1 MIVDEGNGDFIR
13 MKGEGL
19 LSAGVDR
26 SGKITLT
33 GTYSL
38 NEGAYELSFNFIKR
52 RFDIEKGSSITWLGD
67 PTSAK
72 LDVKAYYVANT
83 APIDLVEKQISE
95 NSMAIR
101 NTYRQKLPFQVYLR
115 LEGELLKPIIS
126 FDVVLPEEKNYNVS
140 RDVINLVEI
149 RLDELR
155 QEPSEL
161 NKQAFSLLILN
172 RFMAENPF
180 DNNSGGGLNAAT
192 FARQSVSKI
201 LTEQLNKL
209 ATDLIQV

>member
-1 MIVDEGNGDFIR
+1 

-19 LSAGVDR
+19 LSGGIDP

-33 GTYSL
+33 GTYTL
-38 NEGAYELSFNFIKR
+38 NEGAYELSFNFLKR
-52 RFDIEKGSSITWLGD
+52 RFEIEKGSSITWLGE

-72 LDVKAYYVANT
+72 LAVNAYYVANT
-83 APIDLVEKQISE
+83 APLERVDRQLSASSVT
-95 NSMAIR
+95 IR

-115 LEGELLKPIIS
+115 LEGELLKPLIS
-126 FDVVLPEEKNYNVS
+126 FDVVLPEDRNYNVS
-140 RDVINLVEI
+140 RDVIDVVEM
-149 RLDELR
+149 RLTELR

-161 NKQAFSLLILN
+161 NKQAFSLLVLN
-172 RFMAENPF
+172 RFMADNPF
-180 DNNSGGGLNAAT
+180 DNNSGGGLNAST

-209 ATDLIQV
+209 ATDLISGVDI